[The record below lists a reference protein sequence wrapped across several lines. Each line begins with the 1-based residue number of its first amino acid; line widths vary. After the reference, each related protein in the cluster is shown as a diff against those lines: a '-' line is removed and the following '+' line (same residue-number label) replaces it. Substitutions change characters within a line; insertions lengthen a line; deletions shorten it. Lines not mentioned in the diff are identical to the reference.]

1 MKIYELEINGKS
13 YKVSVEAEPGHKFR
27 VRVNDEEV
35 WVELKSV
42 QRERA
47 VIETAEPPSVVRRQ
61 VSIDTTKAG
70 ELVIRAPIPGEV
82 RKILVKPEERVKQ
95 GDILL
100 VIEAMKMENNIV
112 SSAGGVVKEVMVQEG
127 EVVKYNQPLISLKVI
142 EK

>member
-1 MKIYELEINGKS
+1 LKIYELEINGKS
-13 YKVSVEAEPGHKFR
+13 YKVSVEAKPGHKFR